1 MAIRDQQAAADFYL
15 SPSEIKRLI
24 FACDNFRDRCMIK
37 LLAYSG
43 MRREELQQLDVQDID
58 FERKRIYI
66 RSGKGGKSRTIPASE
81 SVLADLK
88 HLIHNRKKG
97 PLFLS
102 QKGGRLSLRQVNR
115 IVAKA
120 GKSAGLKHPDPKRK
134 AINPHLLRHS
144 FGRNALKAG
153 MPMEQVQQILGH
165 ASIKTTIDIYGVPSV
180 DDTQEQFER
189 RIEGLY
195 G

>member
-1 MAIRDQQAAADFYL
+1 MATRSQQRAGDFYL
-15 SPSEIKRLI
+15 SPSEIRRLI
-24 FACDNFRDRCMIK
+24 FACDDFRDRCIIK
-37 LLAYSG
+37 LFAYSG
-43 MRREELQQLDVQDID
+43 IRREELQQLDVQDID
-58 FERKRIYI
+58 FERRRIYI

-102 QKGGRLSLRQVNR
+102 QKGGRLSLRQINR

-120 GKSAGLKHPDPKRK
+120 GKAAGLRHPNPEKK

-144 FGRNALKAG
+144 FGRNALKQG

-165 ASIKTTIDIYGVPSV
+165 SSIKTTIDIYGVPSL
-180 DDTQEQFER
+180 DDIQEQFER
-189 RIEGLY
+189 RMEGIY